1 MILYKRLLKKQGIR
15 LISVLENLDD
25 SPESVILESILEG
38 MAEYY
43 SKNLAREVR
52 KGMNENALKA
62 KHDGG
67 IPPLGYDVTP
77 DKGYALNQTE
87 ATTVKLVFDLYT
99 QGYGY
104 RKIIEKL
111 NARALKTKTGKPF
124 GKNSIAEILRNEKYI
139 GRYVFNKRLN
149 KGSNRQYKPDDE
161 IKNKLLTDD
170 QIDNIASMLM
180 AEKQKKEAQKGAV
193 LPELKKQYAAL
204 KNKMSKLYDL
214 YEGGIDKESLK
225 DKINIWQ
232 SEAE

>member
-1 MILYKRLLKKQGIR
+1 MKIYTDEARSATTDNRPEFQHMMVDAETGEFKAVIVHKLDRFSRDRYDSAYYKRLLKKNGIR

-25 SPESVILESILEG
+25 SPESVILESVLEG

-62 KHDGG
+62 KHNGG

-87 ATTVKLVFDLYT
+87 AVTVRLIFELYT

-104 RKIIEKL
+104 GKIIEEL
-111 NARALKTKTGKPF
+111 NSKGMKTKTGKSF
-124 GKNSIAEILRNEKYI
+124 VKNSISEILRNEKYI

-149 KGSNRQYKPDDE
+149 KGSNRQYKPDEE
-161 IKNKLLTDD
+161 ITR
-170 QIDNIASMLM
+170 IDGRYRQL
-180 AEKQKKEAQKGAV
+180 
-193 LPELKKQYAAL
+193 
-204 KNKMSKLYDL
+204 
-214 YEGGIDKESLK
+214 
-225 DKINIWQ
+225 
-232 SEAE
+232 